1 MEHLVFTL
9 FLKGLKILGIT
20 VREDKFDVLRC
31 KKDHNF
37 MGFFF
42 LILKK
47 CFGYCLTSLD

>member
-37 MGFFF
+37 MGFSFF
-42 LILKK
+42 NFKKMFWIL
-47 CFGYCLTSLD
+47 SH